1 MLKSHRAWNPERD
14 INSERSTPSMRHIV
28 VYSFYIFASDF
39 HFRLEIYSVN
49 YFFGVDVLRTHF
61 EEMLTFEYVKVIAY

>member
-1 MLKSHRAWNPERD
+1 
-14 INSERSTPSMRHIV
+14 MRHIV

-39 HFRLEIYSVN
+39 HFRLEIYSMN